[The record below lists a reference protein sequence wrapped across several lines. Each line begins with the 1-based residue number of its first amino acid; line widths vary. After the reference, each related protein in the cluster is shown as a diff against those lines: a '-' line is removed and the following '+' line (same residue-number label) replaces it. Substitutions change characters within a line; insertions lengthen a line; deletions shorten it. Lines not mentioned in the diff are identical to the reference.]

1 MKMARNGDQSAVAP
15 SNETPS
21 CDDEGRVVYLTIN
34 GMRRKSCARK
44 VQDALSA
51 AKGVTHAAVDF
62 ETKQAAVFAKT
73 DSGLIETALVDV
85 VRAVGKKYSATEAAH
100 TMFLSIE
107 GMSCAKNC
115 AREVQQALSAME
127 GVVTASV
134 DFETKTAS
142 IDVAPDRQFDDEA
155 LLEVVRRL
163 APKFNARLI
172 RLSGVKTAENGSA
185 RQQKTLPGTLRCT
198 EGVVSASV
206 SFATEKAV
214 VQFDRDVVSVE
225 ALVKTVEDVGYE
237 ASCTP
242 ADEQSKIGD
251 ATLLIGGMTYS
262 SCSNSV
268 ENVLRNTKGVVSA
281 TVNLATEKAVIR
293 FDKTVVGIRTLIE
306 LVEDIGYE
314 ASYVSGAEAQQAL
327 GEQRTREIARYRTD
341 FFAALAFTLPILLI
355 MLVFE
360 NIARFKHGLKS
371 EIVRGLSCEALVV
384 AVLATPV
391 QFYSARRFHIDAWKG
406 VGNRVLGMAFLVS
419 MGSNVSYFYG
429 LFTIVRAI
437 SLGNMEAVNMDIFMT
452 SSVLISFVVLGKLL
466 EATAKGK
473 TSDALTKLMELQ
485 VKSATLMVFSPDGSS
500 ISGER
505 IVPIELVQRG
515 DVLKIVR
522 GASVPTDGVVVY
534 GEGRV
539 NESMLTGESKTIKK
553 VVGDRVLGATLNV
566 DGFFHMEV
574 TGIDN
579 DTALSQIIRLVED
592 AQASKAPIQAYAD
605 CISSIFVPVVVGLA
619 LGTFVVW
626 YILCARDAIPQDWIP
641 DSDGKFVFALDFGI
655 ATLVVACPCA
665 LGLATP
671 TDVMVGTGVGAEHGV
686 LIKGGEPLQAAR
698 SVNTIIF
705 DKTGTLTMGKPVV
718 TDMYTLSGTLSAEK
732 LVILAG
738 SAELGSE
745 HPLGT
750 AITDYAKSMSLSLEQ
765 PTDFLGA
772 LETGISCSV
781 GGHIIVI
788 GNRAWIEDNA
798 VEGVDDI
805 EVDQATIGF
814 QNGGKTSI
822 YMGVDGELSAVFAV
836 ADAPRAEA
844 ARTLR
849 KLGTMGLE
857 VWMVTGDNARTAFTI
872 AEQLG
877 MSRHNVM
884 ADVLPSQKAS
894 KVKELQDM
902 GRIVAMVGDGINDSP
917 AHAQADLGIA
927 IGGGTDIAVETA
939 GMVLMTSTLLD
950 VITALHLSRIT
961 FNRIQLN
968 YVWAFGYNCLLI
980 SLAAGVLYPVG
991 FSIPPMFASAAMA
1004 LSSVSVVV
1012 SSLFLRFTRLR
1023 LSPMIRPSLPVRCPR
1038 SRLYLRH
1045 CLHSRCKRSNS
1056 RLCDDLI
1063 QTGRTLF
1070 EVIRTNLL
1078 YEFVFRTENVISTL
1092 LEYAPSV
1099 RHL

>member
-968 YVWAFGYNCLLI
+968 YYPADVCQRCDGSLVCIRGGFVAIPSIYTPPIVADDKTKSTCTMPTEQTLSAPLLAF
-980 SLAAGVLYPVG
+980 
-991 FSIPPMFASAAMA
+991 
-1004 LSSVSVVV
+1004 
-1012 SSLFLRFTRLR
+1012 
-1023 LSPMIRPSLPVRCPR
+1023 
-1038 SRLYLRH
+1038 
-1045 CLHSRCKRSNS
+1045 
-1056 RLCDDLI
+1056 
-1063 QTGRTLF
+1063 TLQ
-1070 EVIRTNLL
+1070 EI
-1078 YEFVFRTENVISTL
+1078 E
-1092 LEYAPSV
+1092 
-1099 RHL
+1099 

>member
-15 SNETPS
+15 SHETPS

-185 RQQKTLPGTLRCT
+185 RQQKTLPVRENDCVISSEVSLSIDETDTSAIVKVTLLIGGMACNSCANTVEGTLRCT

-225 ALVKTVEDVGYE
+225 ALVKTVDDVGYE

-500 ISGER
+500 IFGER

-917 AHAQADLGIA
+917 ALAQADLGIA

-980 SLAAGVLYPVG
+980 SLAAGVLYPYR
-991 FSIPPMFASAAMA
+991 IT
-1004 LSSVSVVV
+1004 
-1012 SSLFLRFTRLR
+1012 LRTHF
-1023 LSPMIRPSLPVRCPR
+1023 
-1038 SRLYLRH
+1038 
-1045 CLHSRCKRSNS
+1045 
-1056 RLCDDLI
+1056 
-1063 QTGRTLF
+1063 
-1070 EVIRTNLL
+1070 
-1078 YEFVFRTENVISTL
+1078 
-1092 LEYAPSV
+1092 
-1099 RHL
+1099 